1 MIKRKDILERAGDL
15 ISSER
20 AKIYGDAQ
28 LNHERIAQLWSIIL
42 DQKLTVEQVYQ
53 CMIAVKMSRLINSPK
68 HLDSW
73 IDIVGYAAL
82 AGEDNE
88 WGEDDGEG

>member
-1 MIKRKDILERAGDL
+1 M
-15 ISSER
+15 
-20 AKIYGDAQ
+20 
-28 LNHERIAQLWSIIL
+28 
-42 DQKLTVEQVYQ
+42 YQ

-82 AGEDNE
+82 AAEDNE